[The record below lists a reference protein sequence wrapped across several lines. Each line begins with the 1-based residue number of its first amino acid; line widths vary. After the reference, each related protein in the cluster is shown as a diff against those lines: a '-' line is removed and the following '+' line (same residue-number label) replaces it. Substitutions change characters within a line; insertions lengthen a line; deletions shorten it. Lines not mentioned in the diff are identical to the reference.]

1 MPYSYNI
8 GKSEV
13 CEWVRNHFSA
23 DAEVLDVGAGC
34 GTWLRLLPEFQRM
47 DAVEIFPPNYRQLI
61 GYRQKFLAD
70 IREFEY
76 EHYDLI
82 IFGDVI
88 EHLSVEDAQ
97 RVLAYARPRCTDMI
111 VAVPFLYP
119 QEAVGGN
126 EAERHIQDDLTAE
139 LFAERYPGFN
149 VLFDTGENYCYY
161 HKAGGL

>member
-13 CEWVRNHFSA
+13 CKWVRDHFSA

-34 GTWLRLLPEFQRM
+34 GTWQRLLAEFQCV
-47 DAVEIFPPNYRQLI
+47 DAVEIYPPNLRQCI

-70 IREFEY
+70 IRGFEY

-97 RVLAYARPRCTDMI
+97 RVLSYARPRCTDMI
-111 VAVPFLYP
+111 VAVPFLYKQGP
-119 QEAVGGN
+119 VGGN

-139 LFAERYPGFN
+139 LFAERYPGLE
-149 VLFDTGENYCYY
+149 VLVDTGENYCYY

>member
-13 CEWVRNHFSA
+13 CEWVRDHFSA

-47 DAVEIFPPNYRQLI
+47 DAVEIFPPNYRQLL

-70 IREFEY
+70 IRGFKY

-82 IFGDVI
+82 IFGDII
-88 EHLSVEDAQ
+88 EHLSVEDAR

-139 LFAERYPGFN
+139 IFAERYHGFE